1 MPASTRPRPRQERA
15 VATEERILDAA
26 EVLFAQEG
34 FEAVTTKQLAAASG
48 VATGALYHHFSGKD
62 ELYVVALERA
72 LARHSAVPAELL
84 DSARDSTERLT
95 GVIEWWVDIL
105 LGDETF
111 RLLLSREILSPRVD
125 EPGNLFHTVFR
136 DAIDVFTS
144 AVTAAIPNADPNEAV
159 AAVFSL
165 SYGLASFRGIYEIFP
180 AARTRPKDAREIAEE
195 VTHLLLHGL
204 HTRA

>member
-1 MPASTRPRPRQERA
+1 MTASARPRARQERA
-15 VATEERILDAA
+15 VATEEKILDAA
-26 EVLFAQEG
+26 EVLFAQQG
-34 FEAVTTKQLAAASG
+34 FEAVTTKQLATTSG

-62 ELYVVALERA
+62 ELYIAALERA
-72 LARHSAVPAELL
+72 LSRRSAVPAALL
-84 DSARDSTERLT
+84 DTSRDSVQRLT

-105 LGDETF
+105 LGDESF

-125 EPGNLFHTVFR
+125 EPGDLFHAVFH

-144 AVTAAIPNADPNEAV
+144 AVRAAIPEADPNEAV

-180 AARTRPKDAREIAEE
+180 TARTRPKDAREIAEE